1 MQQHKTMED
10 AKPTNI
16 KKTKDYFNEVEFQK
30 MLFEYQKTTVIRD
43 GIPIIKNEVLEERIT
58 KEVTKIVNAIIIVYR
73 YYIFEDYED
82 LLQHALQACFTNF
95 LKFTP
100 SKGTAFNYF
109 SIISKISLLN
119 YTDRRKRHR
128 NHQNIEDQIHLEG
141 NYNVD
146 YDVIFSNLEHI
157 LFGIIDE
164 NYVGN
169 KRKKYIRILSLIIDY
184 LNKTKKFIS
193 KSDLYGWCRS
203 YGIKNVEVREFIN
216 EVKKFNTE
224 IFSAI

>member
-1 MQQHKTMED
+1 MP
-10 AKPTNI
+10 AKKEGAVPHI
-16 KKTKDYFNEVEFQK
+16 KKAKDYFNEVEFQK
-30 MLFEYQKTTVIRD
+30 MLFEYQRTTVVRD
-43 GIPIIKNEVLEERIT
+43 GVSIIKNEVLEEKLV
-58 KEVTKIVNAIIIVYR
+58 KEITKIVNAIIIVYR
-73 YYIFEDYED
+73 YYIFEEYED

-128 NHQNIEDQIHLEG
+128 NHQDIEDQVHLEG
-141 NYNVD
+141 NYNVN
-146 YDVIFSNLEHI
+146 YDMIFSNLETT

-164 NYVGN
+164 NYVGTR
-169 KRKKYIRILSLIIDY
+169 RKKYIKILSLIIDY

-203 YGIKNVEVREFIN
+203 YGIKNVEVREFVN
-216 EVKKFNTE
+216 EMKNFNAD
-224 IFSAI
+224 IFGIL